1 MRYSNTYERECT
13 YVCLPIDLMEELALA
28 GIIEV
33 PQQRLQQENKKK
45 MRGGKGKKIHV
56 PKRLEIH

>member
-1 MRYSNTYERECT
+1 MHVC
-13 YVCLPIDLMEELALA
+13 VCLSIDLMEELALA

-45 MRGGKGKKIHV
+45 KKKKMGGGKGKKIHV